1 MTDWAH
7 QVCSEDVQVGNEL
20 PPVTMPITLQR
31 LVMEAGANRDLSL
44 IHHDRDVARSTG
56 APDAYMSTYFILGM
70 IERLLREWMGVRG
83 TIKKI
88 GALRMTQFN
97 SVGDVV
103 TFKGVV
109 RELTDDAGAIIDV
122 TSETERGTTVTAT
135 ATVLLPA
142 APNGRRCRP
151 DRSASVDAS

>member
-1 MTDWAH
+1 MTDWSH
-7 QVCSEDVQVGNEL
+7 QVYYEDAQVGDAI
-20 PPVTMPITLQR
+20 PPITMPVTLQR

-88 GALRMTQFN
+88 GSLRMTQFN
-97 SVGDVV
+97 CVGDVV
-103 TFKGVV
+103 TFKGTI
-109 RELTDDAGAIIDV
+109 RELGGDGSAVVDV
-122 TSETERGTTVTAT
+122 TSETGNGVTVTAT
-135 ATVLLPA
+135 ATVLLPE
-142 APNGRRCRP
+142 
-151 DRSASVDAS
+151 RS